1 MNTRLPLTEEQKIE
15 RELARVARFNAK
27 FDTEKLDMPEGFSV
41 GYIGNCS
48 TDGNNNII
56 FDDRSWT
63 IFRDHKGRIGT
74 KEDRMGGYS
83 TEERYKLLTIIK
95 AIKFTLNA

>member
-15 RELARVARFNAK
+15 RELARVARFNAR
-27 FDTEKLDMPEGFSV
+27 LDAEVMPEGFTV

-48 TDGNNNII
+48 RDL
-56 FDDRSWT
+56 DDRSWM
-63 IFRDHKGRIGT
+63 IFRDHAGRVGT

>member
-1 MNTRLPLTEEQKIE
+1 MTTRLPLTQEQKIQKQ
-15 RELARVARFNAK
+15 LVSVAKFNAR
-27 FDTEKLDMPEGFSV
+27 LDAEVMPEGFTV

-48 TDGNNNII
+48 RDL
-56 FDDRSWT
+56 DDRSWM
-63 IFRDHKGRIGT
+63 IFRDHAGRVGT